1 LVPQLSFTSYLLYVI
16 FENLFFQMI
25 SFLVPFTLFNS
36 LFLLKNFGVAVLNT
50 PSVFLIFKIFLSIAF
65 VLIIYV
71 FLRAKANKDYFSFKQ
86 FSQETIEWKNKV
98 GLHNHKVN
106 DSSSFSVNNLLK
118 CWRSAI
124 LGTQISAK
132 SSFNNSVFDFNEKV
146 LKLMRRNLT
155 HPHVEILYLNLLS
168 ESEFKTSSAELDN
181 LFDLTNHVTANIKL
195 IAREVSSLV
204 AIIDIKEVYIELNIE
219 IIGDLKSDFILDK
232 KFFDELNPLLS
243 KMNAYLKFTNLKR
256 STSLNFRLKP
266 KSSPIHRTFKKA

>member
-1 LVPQLSFTSYLLYVI
+1 
-16 FENLFFQMI
+16 
-25 SFLVPFTLFNS
+25 
-36 LFLLKNFGVAVLNT
+36 
-50 PSVFLIFKIFLSIAF
+50 
-65 VLIIYV
+65 
-71 FLRAKANKDYFSFKQ
+71 
-86 FSQETIEWKNKV
+86 
-98 GLHNHKVN
+98 
-106 DSSSFSVNNLLK
+106 
-118 CWRSAI
+118 
-124 LGTQISAK
+124 
-132 SSFNNSVFDFNEKV
+132 
-146 LKLMRRNLT
+146 MRRNLT

-266 KSSPIHRTFKKA
+266 KSSPIHRTFKRA